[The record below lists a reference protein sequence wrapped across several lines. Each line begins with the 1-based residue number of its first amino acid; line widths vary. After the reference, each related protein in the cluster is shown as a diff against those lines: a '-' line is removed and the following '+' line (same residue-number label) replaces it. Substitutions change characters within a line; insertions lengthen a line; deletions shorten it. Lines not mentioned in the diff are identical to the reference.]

1 MERTLFTE
9 EHNIFRASARKFA
22 ETRIAPFHEQWEK
35 DGQVPRSIWREAGE
49 AGLLCC
55 TVPEEYG
62 GPGADFLYSAIVCE
76 EIARVGATGP
86 AFHLHS
92 EIVAPYL
99 IHYGTEEQK
108 KKWLPK
114 LVTGEVIS
122 AVAMTEPG
130 AGSDLQNI
138 RTTAIADGDDFVIN
152 GQKVFISNGQLA
164 DLVVVACKTDPEAKG
179 KGVSLVLVE
188 REREGFERGRNLE
201 KVGYKAQ
208 DTSELFF
215 NDVRVPKTNLLGVEG
230 KGFYQLMQQLAQE
243 RLVIALRS
251 VAVIE
256 AALEWTVKYT
266 MERKAFGKSIADFQN
281 TQFKLA
287 EIKAQFVMLR
297 SFIDD
302 CLGRH
307 LKSELDADTAA
318 IAKLQTTEIL
328 CQVLDDCVQLHGG
341 YGYMWEYPITRAWAD
356 NRMTR
361 IAGGSSEIMKQII
374 SKKLI
379 ADYS

>member
-1 MERTLFTE
+1 MTRRLLTE
-9 EHNIFRASARKFA
+9 DHRIFQQAARKFA
-22 ETRIAPFHEQWEK
+22 EERIAPFHDQWEK
-35 DGQVPRSIWREAGE
+35 DGQVPKSVWREAGE
-49 AGLLCC
+49 AGFLCC

-62 GPGADFLYSAIVCE
+62 GPGADFLYSAIFCE

-99 IHYGTEEQK
+99 MHYGTEEQK

-114 LVTGEVIS
+114 LVSGEVIA

-138 RTTAIADGDDFVIN
+138 RTTAIRDGDDLVVN
-152 GQKVFISNGQLA
+152 GQKVFISNGQIA
-164 DLVVVACKTDPEAKG
+164 DLVVLACKTDPEAKG
-179 KGVSLVLVE
+179 KGVSLLLME
-188 REREGFERGRNLE
+188 GDRAGFERGRNLE
-201 KVGYKAQ
+201 KIGYKAQ

-215 NDVRVPKTNLLGVEG
+215 NDVRVPYSNILGEEG
-230 KGFYQLMQQLAQE
+230 KGFYQLMEQLAQE
-243 RLVIALRS
+243 RLVIAIRS

-256 AALEWTVKYT
+256 AALEWTVAYT
-266 MERKAFGKSIADFQN
+266 SERKAFGRSIADFQN

-287 EIKAQFVMLR
+287 EIKSQAVMLR
-297 SFIDD
+297 YFVDR
-302 CLGRH
+302 CLEDH
-307 LKSELDADTAA
+307 LKGELDAVTAA
-318 IAKLQTTEIL
+318 MAKLQTTEIL
-328 CQVLDDCVQLHGG
+328 MQVLDECVQLHGG
-341 YGYMWEYPITRAWAD
+341 YGYMWEYPIARAWTD

-374 SKKLI
+374 GKDLLKNS
-379 ADYS
+379 

>member
-1 MERTLFTE
+1 MKRRLFSE
-9 EHNIFRASARKFA
+9 EHRIFQQAARKFA
-22 ETRIAPFHEQWEK
+22 EERVAPFHAQWEK
-35 DGQVPRSIWREAGE
+35 DGQVPRSLWREAGE
-49 AGLLCC
+49 AGFLCC

-62 GPGADFLYSAIVCE
+62 GPGADFLFSAIFCE

-99 IHYGTEEQK
+99 VHYGTEDQK

-114 LVTGEVIS
+114 MVSGEVIS

-138 RTTAIADGDDFVIN
+138 KTTAIRKDDDLIVN

-164 DLVVVACKTDPEAKG
+164 DLVVLACKTDPQASG
-179 KGVSLVLVE
+179 KGISLLLVE
-188 REREGFERGRNLE
+188 GNREGFERGRNLE

-215 NDVRVPKTNLLGVEG
+215 NDVKVPYSNILGEEG

-243 RLVIALRS
+243 RLVIAIRS

-256 AALEWTVKYT
+256 AALEWTVEYT
-266 MERKAFGKSIADFQN
+266 MDRKAFGKSIADFQN
-281 TQFKLA
+281 TRFKLA
-287 EIKAQFVMLR
+287 EVKAQAVMLR
-297 SFIDD
+297 AFVDR
-302 CLGRH
+302 CLEDH
-307 LKSELDADTAA
+307 LIGELDATTAA
-318 IAKLQTTEIL
+318 MAKLQTTDIL
-328 CQVLDDCVQLHGG
+328 MQVLDECVQLHGG
-341 YGYMWEYPITRAWAD
+341 YGYMWEYPICRAWAD

-374 SKKLI
+374 SKELLDR
-379 ADYS
+379 A

>member
-1 MERTLFTE
+1 MKRRLFDE
-9 EHNIFRASARKFA
+9 EHRIFQQAARKFA
-22 ETRIAPFHEQWEK
+22 EERVAPFHSQWEK
-35 DGQVPRSIWREAGE
+35 DGQVPRSLWQEAGR
-49 AGLLCC
+49 AGFLCC

-62 GPGADFLYSAIVCE
+62 GPGADFLYSAIFCE

-99 IHYGTEEQK
+99 MHYGTEEQK
-108 KKWLPK
+108 KEWLPK
-114 LVTGEVIS
+114 MVSGDVIA

-138 RTTAIADGDDFVIN
+138 KTTAVRHGDDLIVN

-164 DLVVVACKTDPEAKG
+164 DLVVLACKTDPKAAG
-179 KGVSLVLVE
+179 KGISLLLVE
-188 REREGFERGRNLE
+188 RDREGFERGRNLE

-215 NDVRVPKTNLLGVEG
+215 NDVKVPYSNILGEEG

-243 RLVIALRS
+243 RLVIAIRS

-256 AALEWTVKYT
+256 AALEWTVEYT
-266 MERKAFGKSIADFQN
+266 TGRKAFGKSISDFQN
-281 TQFKLA
+281 TRFKLA
-287 EIKAQFVMLR
+287 EIKAQSVMLR
-297 SFIDD
+297 AFVDR
-302 CLGRH
+302 CLEEH
-307 LKSELDADTAA
+307 LVGELDATTAA
-318 IAKLQTTEIL
+318 MAKLQTTDILMEIL
-328 CQVLDDCVQLHGG
+328 DECVQLHGG
-341 YGYMWEYPITRAWAD
+341 YGYMWEYPICRAWAD

-374 SKKLI
+374 SKELL
-379 ADYS
+379 SSTS

>member
-1 MERTLFTE
+1 MSRKLFSE
-9 EHNIFRASARKFA
+9 EHRIFQDAARKFA
-22 ETRIAPFHEQWEK
+22 EERVAPFHAQWEK
-35 DGQVPRSIWREAGE
+35 EGQVPRALWKEAGE
-49 AGLLCC
+49 AGFLCC

-62 GPGADFLYSAIVCE
+62 GPGADFMYSAIFCE

-99 IHYGTEEQK
+99 LHYGTEEQK

-114 LVTGEVIS
+114 MVTGEVIA

-138 RTTAIADGDDFVIN
+138 RTTAIRDGDDLVVN

-164 DLVVVACKTDPEAKG
+164 DLVVLACKTDPEAKG
-179 KGVSLVLVE
+179 KGVSLLLME
-188 REREGFERGRNLE
+188 GDRAGFERGRNLE

-215 NDVRVPKTNLLGVEG
+215 NDVRVPYSNILGEEG

-243 RLVIALRS
+243 RLVIAIRS

-256 AALEWTVKYT
+256 AALEWTIAYT
-266 MERKAFGKSIADFQN
+266 TERKAFGRSIADFQN
-281 TQFKLA
+281 TKFKLA
-287 EIKAQFVMLR
+287 EVKAQAVMLR
-297 SFIDD
+297 YFVDR
-302 CLGRH
+302 CLEDH
-307 LKSELDADTAA
+307 LQGELDAVTAA
-318 IAKLQTTEIL
+318 MAKLQTTEIL
-328 CQVLDDCVQLHGG
+328 MQVLDECVQLHGG
-341 YGYMWEYPITRAWAD
+341 YGYMWEYPICRAWAD

-374 SKKLI
+374 SKEILQE
-379 ADYS
+379 

>member
-1 MERTLFTE
+1 MKRTIFNE
-9 EHNIFRASARKFA
+9 EHDIFRASARKFA
-22 ETRIAPFHEQWEK
+22 ETRIAPFHDQWEK
-35 DGQVPRSIWREAGE
+35 DGQVPREIWKEAGE
-49 AGLLCC
+49 NGFLCC

-62 GPGADFLYSAIVCE
+62 GPGVDFLFSAIFCE

-108 KKWLPK
+108 TKWLPK
-114 LVTGEVIS
+114 LVSGDVIS

-130 AGSDLQNI
+130 AGSDLQSI
-138 RTTAIADGDDFVIN
+138 KTTAISDGDDYVIN

-164 DLVVVACKTDPEAKG
+164 DLVVVACKTDPSAAG
-179 KGVSLVLVE
+179 KGVSLILVE
-188 REREGFERGRNLE
+188 GDREGFDRGRNLE

-215 NDVRVPKTNLLGVEG
+215 NNVRVPKSNLLGVEG
-230 KGFYQLMQQLAQE
+230 RGFKQLMEQLAQE

-256 AALEWTVKYT
+256 AALEWTVEYT
-266 MERKAFGKSIADFQN
+266 TGRNAFGKKISDFQN
-281 TQFKLA
+281 TRFKLA
-287 EIKAQFVMLR
+287 EVKSQAVMLR
-297 SFIDD
+297 AFVDR
-302 CLGRH
+302 CLADH
-307 LKSELDADTAA
+307 LKGELDATTAA
-318 IAKLQTTEIL
+318 IAKLQTTDQL
-328 CQVLDDCVQLHGG
+328 CQILDECVQLHGG
-341 YGYMWEYPITRAWAD
+341 YGYMWEYPIGRAWAD

-374 SKKLI
+374 SNELLGR
-379 ADYS
+379 

>member
-1 MERTLFTE
+1 MKRKIFSE
-9 EHNIFRASARKFA
+9 EHRIFQEAARKFA
-22 ETRIAPFHEQWEK
+22 EEKIAPFHSQWEK
-35 DGQVPRSIWREAGE
+35 DGQVPRSVWREAGE
-49 AGLLCC
+49 AGFLCC

-62 GPGADFLYSAIVCE
+62 GPGADFLYSAIFCE
-76 EIARVGATGP
+76 EVARVGATGP

-99 IHYGTEEQK
+99 VHYGTEEQK

-114 LVTGEVIS
+114 MVTGEVIA

-138 RTTAIADGDDFVIN
+138 KTTAIRQGDEFVVN

-164 DLVVVACKTDPEAKG
+164 DLVVLACKTDPEAKG
-179 KGVSLVLVE
+179 KGVSLLLME
-188 REREGFERGRNLE
+188 GDREGFERGRNLE

-215 NDVRVPKTNLLGVEG
+215 NDVKVPVSNLLGVEG

-243 RLVIALRS
+243 RLVIAIRS

-256 AALEWTVKYT
+256 AALNWTVEYT
-266 MERKAFGKSIADFQN
+266 TERKAFGKSISDFQN
-281 TQFKLA
+281 TRFKLA

-297 SFIDD
+297 YFVDRCIED
-302 CLGRH
+302 H
-307 LKSELDADTAA
+307 LVGELDATTAA
-318 IAKLQTTEIL
+318 MAKLQTTEIL
-328 CQVLDDCVQLHGG
+328 MKALDECVQLHGG
-341 YGYMWEYPITRAWAD
+341 YGYMWEYPICRAWAD
-356 NRMTR
+356 NRMSR

-374 SKKLI
+374 SKELLDT
-379 ADYS
+379 A

>member
-1 MERTLFTE
+1 MKRTLFNE
-9 EHNIFRASARKFA
+9 DHNIFRASARKFV
-22 ETRIAPFHEQWEK
+22 ETQIVPFHAEWEK
-35 DGQVPRSIWREAGE
+35 QGQVPRSLWRAAGE
-49 AGLLCC
+49 AGFLCC

-62 GPGADFLYSAIVCE
+62 GPGADFLYSAIFCE
-76 EIARVGATGP
+76 EVARVGATGP

-99 IHYGTEEQK
+99 IHYGSEEQK
-108 KKWLPK
+108 KYWLPK
-114 LVTGEVIS
+114 MVSGEVIS

-138 RTTAIADGDDFVIN
+138 KTTALPEGDDFVIN

-164 DLVVVACKTDPEAKG
+164 DLVVLACKTDPGAAG

-188 REREGFERGRNLE
+188 GNRAGFERGRNLE

-215 NDVRVPKTNLLGVEG
+215 NDVRVPRTNLLGEEG

-251 VAVIE
+251 ATCIE
-256 AALEWTVKYT
+256 AALDWTVKYT
-266 MERKAFGKSIADFQN
+266 MERKAFGKSVSDFQN
-281 TQFKLA
+281 TRFKLA
-287 EIKAQFVMLR
+287 EIKSQAVMVR
-297 SFIDD
+297 SFVDA
-302 CLGRH
+302 CLAAH
-307 LKSELDADTAA
+307 LTGELDSNTAA
-318 IAKLQTTEIL
+318 MAKLQSTEIL
-328 CQVLDDCVQLHGG
+328 CQVLDECVQLHGG

-374 SKKLI
+374 SKELI
-379 ADYS
+379 SEYS

>member
-1 MERTLFTE
+1 MKRKLFSE
-9 EHNIFRASARKFA
+9 EHRIFQEAARKFA
-22 ETRIAPFHEQWEK
+22 EEKVAPFHAQWEK
-35 DGQVPRSIWREAGE
+35 DGQVPRSLWREAGE
-49 AGLLCC
+49 AGFLCC

-62 GPGADFLYSAIVCE
+62 GPGADFLYSAIFCE

-99 IHYGTEEQK
+99 VHYGTEEQK

-114 LVTGEVIS
+114 MVTGEVIS

-138 RTTAIADGDDFVIN
+138 KTTALRDGDDLVVN

-164 DLVVVACKTDPEAKG
+164 DLVVLACKTDPQAAG
-179 KGVSLVLVE
+179 KGVSLLLVE
-188 REREGFERGRNLE
+188 GDRDGFERGRNLE

-215 NDVRVPKTNLLGVEG
+215 NDVRVPYSNILGEEG

-243 RLVIALRS
+243 RLVIAIRS

-256 AALEWTVKYT
+256 AALEWTVSYT
-266 MERKAFGKSIADFQN
+266 TERKAFGKSISDFQN
-281 TQFKLA
+281 TRFKLA
-287 EIKAQFVMLR
+287 EIKAQAVMLR
-297 SFIDD
+297 YFVDR
-302 CLGRH
+302 CLEDH
-307 LKSELDADTAA
+307 LTGDLDATTAA
-318 IAKLQTTEIL
+318 MAKMQTTDIL
-328 CQVLDDCVQLHGG
+328 MQVLDECVQLHGG
-341 YGYMWEYPITRAWAD
+341 YGYMWEYPICRAWAD

-374 SKKLI
+374 SKELLDR
-379 ADYS
+379 A

>member
-1 MERTLFTE
+1 MKRTIFNE
-9 EHNIFRASARKFA
+9 EHDIFRASARKFA
-22 ETRIAPFHEQWEK
+22 ETRIAPFHDQWEK
-35 DGQVPRSIWREAGE
+35 DGQVPREIWKEAGE
-49 AGLLCC
+49 NGFLCC

-62 GPGADFLYSAIVCE
+62 GSGVDFLFSAIFCE

-99 IHYGTEEQK
+99 IHYGTEDQK
-108 KKWLPK
+108 TKWLPK
-114 LVTGEVIS
+114 LVSGEVIS

-138 RTTAIADGDDFVIN
+138 KTTAIEDGDDFVIN

-164 DLVVVACKTDPEAKG
+164 DLVVVACKTDPSAAG
-179 KGVSLVLVE
+179 KGVSLILVE
-188 REREGFERGRNLE
+188 GDREGFDRGRNLE

-215 NDVRVPKTNLLGVEG
+215 NNVRVPKSNLLGVEG
-230 KGFYQLMQQLAQE
+230 RGFKQLMEQLAQE

-256 AALEWTVKYT
+256 AALEWTVEYT
-266 MERKAFGKSIADFQN
+266 TGRNAFGKKISDFQN
-281 TQFKLA
+281 TRFKLA
-287 EIKAQFVMLR
+287 EVKSQAVMLR
-297 SFIDD
+297 AFVDR
-302 CLGRH
+302 CLADH
-307 LKSELDADTAA
+307 LNGELDATTAA
-318 IAKLQTTEIL
+318 IAKLQTTDQL
-328 CQVLDDCVQLHGG
+328 CQILDECVQLHGG
-341 YGYMWEYPITRAWAD
+341 YGYMWEYPIGRAWAD

-374 SKKLI
+374 SNELLGR
-379 ADYS
+379 